1 MKKFCFFCITYS
13 NDYKAFV
20 SMINSFKQHNASKIP
35 FIVAVQNENIYTQ
48 NGGGW
53 HDIANVGTF
62 DDFKAFEDDCIK
74 VIQDTDFASS
84 YLIKNKVKSDLSI
97 GYLNQEIAKL
107 AFFEYKFAEHYLCID
122 SDTIFIR
129 DFYVSDFFY
138 DDITPYIVLVQDKDL
153 HAKNYYINFAKD
165 RIKCIQKIF
174 DFLEVEDSRLR
185 TCHNGQIFSHK
196 VLCSLMEFMKSKNLT
211 FCDLLLIAPFEF
223 TWYNAYFQKTSLIRE
238 VAVEPFFKMYHTK
251 SEYILDRLSGN
262 RISNLKSQYIGY
274 ILNSNWSKGE
284 LRFKN
289 RGILDRILYLFLTK
303 FT

>member
-1 MKKFCFFCITYS
+1 MLRIGPSGNSTSFYASGHKHTYEAPAWLKEIGLTAYEYSFGRGITLKDDGARRIGEEAKKYDIE
-13 NDYKAFV
+13 V
-20 SMINSFKQHNASKIP
+20 S
-35 FIVAVQNENIYTQ
+35 V
-48 NGGGW
+48 
-53 HDIANVGTF
+53 
-62 DDFKAFEDDCIK
+62 
-74 VIQDTDFASS
+74 
-84 YLIKNKVKSDLSI
+84 
-97 GYLNQEIAKL
+97 
-107 AFFEYKFAEHYLCID
+107 
-122 SDTIFIR
+122 
-129 DFYVSDFFY
+129 
-138 DDITPYIVLVQDKDL
+138 
-153 HAKNYYINFAKD
+153 HAPYYINFAKD